1 MFLQGPVRETRFVP
15 VPKPPSD
22 ATGRL
27 VYGYAVE
34 PPMVERVLREGGIW
48 ERKTNFQEKVYVFW
62 GACFAEVRPT
72 SEPTG
77 LHMELRRDIDDYN
90 KETLRGYVIAIAR
103 EWTKV
108 VHKKELVRFEGVSAD
123 GRRTPVV
130 EGALGC
136 CNLSC
141 VPFLIIVR
149 YLLREHLWNYCE
161 VAITA

>member
-1 MFLQGPVRETRFVP
+1 MRSVKTDSTR
-15 VPKPPSD
+15 D
-22 ATGRL
+22 
-27 VYGYAVE
+27 
-34 PPMVERVLREGGIW
+34 MDEGGA
-48 ERKTNFQEKVYVFW
+48 QE
-62 GACFAEVRPT
+62 GTHA
-72 SEPTG
+72 
-77 LHMELRRDIDDYN
+77 
-90 KETLRGYVIAIAR
+90 
-103 EWTKV
+103 
-108 VHKKELVRFEGVSAD
+108 FEGVSAD